1 MNTIC
6 FGLSTE
12 NEFPVEFFFLKFEQ
26 SQRINADEKT
36 FSRRNRTRCG
46 LGA

>member
-1 MNTIC
+1 MNTIY

-12 NEFPVEFFFLKFEQ
+12 NEFPVGYFFLKFEQ
-26 SQRINADEKT
+26 SQSINAVKT